1 MSESEQATG
10 FGPPLSAARKARGLS
25 PEEVHQHTRLE
36 LRIIEALELERI
48 DELGQPVYARGY
60 IRSYARLLEL
70 DPQPLIE
77 AYNAASGSSEGESWS
92 PPPLEHR
99 EAGHGIRPQ
108 WVALGLGLLILAM
121 VLFWVF
127 GRPAD
132 ERTMPELAAS
142 ATGQAA
148 EAGGEAR
155 EAAAGARLP
164 AMPEPDAVPSTEAA
178 HGEAALA
185 AVGNEATDREEGA
198 TAATTPATSPEA
210 ETPSPAR
217 DATAPEDS
225 APAEAPAASPAA
237 GLEAIELDLNGD
249 SWVEIIDG
257 RGQKL
262 VRRLLRPGQHYRFE
276 GVPPF
281 SVFLGNADAVRLR
294 YGDREI
300 DPTRWR
306 RPNATARFRIPE

>member
-1 MSESEQATG
+1 MSESERPTG

-25 PEEVHQHTRLE
+25 AEEVHRHTRLE

-70 DPQPLIE
+70 DPQPLID

-99 EAGHGIRPQ
+99 EEGHGIRPQ
-108 WVALGLGLLILAM
+108 WVALGLGLLVLAL

-127 GRPAD
+127 GRPAE
-132 ERTMPELAAS
+132 ERTIPGATENATLPA
-142 ATGQAA
+142 ATGQA
-148 EAGGEAR
+148 GEGR
-155 EAAAGARLP
+155 EETTTARLP
-164 AMPEPDAVPSTEAA
+164 AMPEPDAVPSAEGAQ
-178 HGEAALA
+178 GEAAPA
-185 AVGNEATDREEGA
+185 ADGNEAANMVAGA
-198 TAATTPATSPEA
+198 TATTTPAASRETETSP
-210 ETPSPAR
+210 PAR

-225 APAEAPAASPAA
+225 VPGAA
-237 GLEAIELDLNGD
+237 LEAIELDLSGD

-262 VRRLLRPGQHYRFE
+262 VRRLLQAGRRYRFE

-281 SVFLGNADAVRLR
+281 SVFLGNADAVRLH
-294 YGDREI
+294 YGGEEI
-300 DPTRWR
+300 DPSRWR